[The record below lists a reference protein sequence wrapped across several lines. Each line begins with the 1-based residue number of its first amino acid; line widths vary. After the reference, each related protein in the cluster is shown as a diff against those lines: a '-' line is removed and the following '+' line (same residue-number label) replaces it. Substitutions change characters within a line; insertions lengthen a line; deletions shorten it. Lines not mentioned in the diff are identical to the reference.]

1 MALGF
6 LPWSKL
12 HAVFSFCVG
21 LGVALGV
28 GEAAVMSNL
37 GFFPNKEGF
46 EVTIP
51 RLGLGTVLVLGKGV
65 SP

>member
-1 MALGF
+1 M
-6 LPWSKL
+6 
-12 HAVFSFCVG
+12 G
-21 LGVALGV
+21 LGIALGV